1 MARNLP
7 KSDKSETEL
16 AEDQIESAITEV
28 QVEMQA
34 EMDAREN
41 TSGTTSDARDSG
53 VELPSNST
61 DLDSAIASSL
71 SEAVTQAAISV
82 PDEPGANVESPL
94 PRSGPA
100 NDDRASVG
108 SMIYS
113 LQRQPAK
120 TPYWAALLI
129 SSVWLISGLTYGWVI
144 LRDEMTAISSLRDY
158 LASPALLTLTTVVIV
173 PILFFFVLAVLVRRA
188 QGLRLVAQSM
198 TEVAA
203 RLAEPEGVAK
213 DAVASV
219 GQAVRREVAAM
230 GDGVERALARAGEL
244 EALVHGEVSAL
255 ERAYGDNEIR
265 IKGLVEELVSERETI
280 KTHSQA
286 LREQISTSHEGFN
299 TDIDNVTQR
308 IAAAITTAGDQL
320 TETMEL
326 RAAQITSAI
335 SSTGD
340 NVSETLLARGTNLVE
355 SLAGKANEISE
366 TLDKSTTDIF
376 ESFESR
382 KAELTEDLSQ
392 AGTAIAEIM
401 GTRNV
406 ELSETLIA
414 RTSEMGQQLQQYSA
428 EVVGTISNAGAEVGN
443 ALSNTMGKAQEMLVQ
458 HNAKVGETLGAHSEE
473 LNNRL
478 DAQAGRI
485 NEVLGERSTEISHTL
500 ARAGGELL
508 NNLNSRGNEINAN
521 LTQSLGSIDNTLATR
536 GVEVADRFAS
546 QASQLED
553 SMSRQIE
560 SVGTTLSDRAGEMN
574 NLLLSRIGEMSQVID
589 SGGSGLVNSL
599 SAKTE
604 EISKTFASKSGE
616 LTASLASNSSELTA
630 SLASNSSELT
640 ALLTAKTGELDQTL
654 VNHAE
659 ALGARISTISKT
671 GDAVARA
678 IEQKGSEASKG
689 LALAGAEIVQN
700 ISAKTG
706 DISQHL
712 TSTGAELTRKMVEHG
727 EQVVEAMMTTDQGVA
742 KNFTEV
748 VSRLSG
754 ANKDLQDVLASAGDH
769 LTAIEQGLG
778 DRADTFRTTIESATN
793 ETASTSARMET
804 QVLAL
809 QEVSGIVLKDIS
821 QLSSRFE
828 DQGKAL
834 SAAAEAV
841 SDSNSRMDTALRERH
856 ESLANLTTS
865 LSQKAED
872 VDTMMR
878 TYTGIVEDSLAT
890 AEARAREIGALLG
903 DSAAQSSQT
912 IRDEFERMNSTTG
925 AENESAL
932 SAIRTQHITMR
943 DEIAQVIGDTRA
955 GFEDMTR
962 EMHNAVRQISQDLD
976 STREELRRNAI
987 ELPRETEEQ
996 ANAMR
1001 RMVSDQIRALDEL
1014 STIVTRHGG
1023 GLDTSRAAPAQP
1035 IQTAEPTPRPPLR
1048 QQQPAQ
1054 GNTSSRLEAAR
1065 RVVSALPE
1073 ESGRPG
1079 EQGSD
1084 WSMQELLA
1092 RASERDKDSHP
1103 NERDQGNGDDRF
1115 RLHTM
1120 ESLNSISVD
1129 LARALDHE
1137 APGDLWNR
1145 YKSGERNVFTRR
1157 LYNIRGQRTFDDI
1170 RRKYTSENE
1179 FRSAVDRYVDEFEVM
1194 IKDVEDKDRDNMLT
1208 QTYMTSDTGKV
1219 YLMLAHASGRFD

>member
-7 KSDKSETEL
+7 KSGKKETEI
-16 AEDQIESAITEV
+16 AEELIESAITGV
-28 QVEMQA
+28 QA
-34 EMDAREN
+34 EMQTEKVSKDKTSRTAARVAE
-41 TSGTTSDARDSG
+41 SDA
-53 VELPSNST
+53 ELSAAAV
-61 DLDSAIASSL
+61 DLESEIESSL
-71 SEAVTQAAISV
+71 GEAVAQAAKAA
-82 PDEPGANVESPL
+82 PEEPSLKVEAPST
-94 PRSGPA
+94 RSEPA

-144 LRDEMTAISSLRDY
+144 LRDEMTAISSFRDF
-158 LASPALLTLTTVVIV
+158 LVTPSMLTLTTIV
-173 PILFFFVLAVLVRRA
+173 TIPILFFFVLALLIRRA

-265 IKGLVEELVSERETI
+265 IKNLVEELVSERETI
-280 KTHSQA
+280 QNHSQA
-286 LREQISTSHEGFN
+286 LRDQILTSHEGFN
-299 TDIDNVTQR
+299 TDIENVTQR
-308 IAAAITTAGDQL
+308 IAAAIATAGDQL

-326 RAAQITSAI
+326 RGAQITSAI

-366 TLDKSTTDIF
+366 TLEKSTAGIYENF
-376 ESFESR
+376 ETR
-382 KAELTEDLSQ
+382 KAELSENLSQ
-392 AGTAIAEIM
+392 AGTAISEIM
-401 GTRNV
+401 GTRNA
-406 ELSETLIA
+406 ELSDTLTA
-414 RTSEMGQQLQQYSA
+414 RTSEMGQQLQQYTA
-428 EVVGTISNAGAEVGN
+428 EVVGTISNTGSEVGN
-443 ALSNTMGKAQEMLVQ
+443 ALSNAMGEARDMLVQ
-458 HNAKVGETLGAHSEE
+458 HNSAIGETIGAHSEE

-478 DAQAGRI
+478 DVQAGRI
-485 NEVLGERSTEISHTL
+485 NEVLGQRATEISHTL

-508 NNLNSRGNEINAN
+508 NNLNNRGSEINAS
-521 LTQSLGSIDNTLATR
+521 LTQSLGAIDNTLATR
-536 GVEVADRFAS
+536 GVEVADRVAS
-546 QASQLED
+546 QASQLEE

-560 SVGTTLSDRAGEMN
+560 AVGTTLSGRAGEMN
-574 NLLLSRIGEMSQVID
+574 DLLLSRIGEMNQAID
-589 SGGSGLVNSL
+589 SGGAGLVNSLGTKTEEISLAFAARTGELNQAL

-604 EISKTFASKSGE
+604 E
-616 LTASLASNSSELTA
+616 
-630 SLASNSSELT
+630 
-640 ALLTAKTGELDQTL
+640 LDQTL
-654 VNHAE
+654 IAHAE
-659 ALGARISTISKT
+659 SLGARVSTINKT

-678 IEQKGSEASKG
+678 IEQKGSEATRG
-689 LALAGAEIVQN
+689 LAEAGAEIVQN

-706 DISQHL
+706 EISQHL
-712 TSTGAELTRKMVEHG
+712 AATGTEMTRKMVEHG
-727 EQVVEAMMTTDQGVA
+727 EQVVEAIMTTDQGVA

-754 ANKDLQDVLASAGDH
+754 ANKELHDVLATAGDH

-778 DRADTFRTTIESATN
+778 ERAETFRSTIESATDK
-793 ETASTSARMET
+793 TATTSAHMET

-841 SDSNSRMDTALRERH
+841 SDSNTRMDTALRERH
-856 ESLANLTTS
+856 ESLANLTMS

-890 AEARAREIGALLG
+890 AEARAREIGTLLG
-903 DSAAQSSQT
+903 DSAAQSSQV
-912 IRDEFERMNSTTG
+912 IRNEFEQMNATTG

-932 SAIRTQHITMR
+932 AAVRVQHITMR
-943 DEIAQVIGDTRA
+943 DEIAQVIADTRA

-962 EMHNAVRQISQDLD
+962 EMHTAVRQISQDLD

-1001 RMVSDQIRALDEL
+1001 RMVSDQIQALDEL

-1023 GLDTSRAAPAQP
+1023 GLDTSRAAAQP
-1035 IQTAEPTPRPPLR
+1035 QPTQIAEPSPPPQPRQP
-1048 QQQPAQ
+1048 QPAPR
-1054 GNTSSRLEAAR
+1054 NTSSRLEAAR

-1079 EQGSD
+1079 ERDSN

-1092 RASERDKDSHP
+1092 RASERD
-1103 NERDQGNGDDRF
+1103 NEPYGDQHDRGNGADRS
-1115 RLHTM
+1115 RLHTV

-1129 LARALDHE
+1129 LARALDNE
-1137 APGDLWNR
+1137 APADLWNR

-1170 RRKYTSENE
+1170 RRKYMNESE
-1179 FRSAVDRYVDEFEVM
+1179 FRNAVDRYVDEFEVM
-1194 IKDVEDKDRDNMLT
+1194 IKDIEDGDRDNMLT